1 MSDTIYINGIK
12 GKDFPV
18 DPNDK
23 QALKMAML
31 FEGHCT
37 IGVQEAIKKYGYTE
51 QRYYQLLSQ
60 YKKGGSDAIR
70 DKKRGS
76 EKQPVRTQDVVSQII
91 RMRFLDPLTSV
102 EVITQKL
109 NQMGYNV
116 SVRSVER
123 TITDYGLQKKHMF
136 KIR

>member
-23 QALKMAML
+23 LALKMAML

-76 EKQPVRTQDVVSQII
+76 EKQPVRTQDVVRQII